1 MNWKT
6 LLLTPIAIYGAVSI
20 WIVVLSSMHIDRNSS
35 WVWAIGLII
44 TTIGLY
50 LAAKFVRPQSLR
62 QGFLISLGWLG
73 IFVVLDIF
81 LAVAFAGLEYFFDWK
96 TYLPYALTLL
106 IPIFFWKL
114 RLKQRGYIKAQQRRM
129 FELKKL

>member
-20 WIVVLSSMHIDRNSS
+20 WIVVLGSMHIDRNSS

-50 LAAKFVRPQSLR
+50 LGAKFVRPQSLR

-73 IFVVLDIF
+73 IFVVLDII
-81 LAVAFAGLEYFFDWK
+81 LAVAFAGLEYFSDWK

-106 IPIFFWKL
+106 IPMFFWKL
-114 RLKQRGYIKAQQRRM
+114 RL
-129 FELKKL
+129 

>member
-6 LLLTPIAIYGAVSI
+6 LFVTPIAIYGAVSI
-20 WIVVLSSMHIDRNSS
+20 WIVVLGSMHIDRNSS

-44 TTIGLY
+44 TTVGLY
-50 LAAKFVRPQSLR
+50 LAAKFVRPESLR

-73 IFVVLDIF
+73 IFVVLDII

-106 IPIFFWKL
+106 IPMFFWKL
-114 RLKQRGYIKAQQRRM
+114 RL
-129 FELKKL
+129 

>member
-6 LLLTPIAIYGAVSI
+6 LFIPPIAIYGAVSI
-20 WIVVLSSMHIDRNSS
+20 WIVVSGSMNIDGNSP

-62 QGFLISLGWLG
+62 QGFLITLGWLG

-106 IPIFFWKL
+106 IPMFFWKL
-114 RLKQRGYIKAQQRRM
+114 R
-129 FELKKL
+129 F

>member
-6 LLLTPIAIYGAVSI
+6 IFISPITIYGAVSV
-20 WIVVLSSMHIDRNSS
+20 WIVVLGSMQIDRNSS

-50 LAAKFVRPQSLR
+50 LAAKFVRPQCLR

-73 IFVVLDIF
+73 IFVVLDLI
-81 LAVAFAGLEYFFDWK
+81 LAIAFAGLEYFSDGK
-96 TYLPYALTLL
+96 TYLPYALTLI
-106 IPIFFWKL
+106 IPMFFWNL
-114 RLKQRGYIKAQQRRM
+114 RLKQICYIKTKQRSM
-129 FELKKL
+129 FEPKKL